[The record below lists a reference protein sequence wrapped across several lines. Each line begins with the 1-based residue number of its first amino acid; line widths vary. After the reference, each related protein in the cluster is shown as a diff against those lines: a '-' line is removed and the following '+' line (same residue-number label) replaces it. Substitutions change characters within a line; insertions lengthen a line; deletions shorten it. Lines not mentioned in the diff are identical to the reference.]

1 MLLVKVI
8 STPYPPRN
16 EPPENVIC
24 GPGLLLQSYAEKSA
38 EMETGIGRVVL
49 LMCGNDDD
57 DAANDGDV
65 MGAFDDPSV
74 HAPACQVAVA
84 PGALRRH
91 ARVSPTT
98 RSRTRHRTAGTAGS
112 ARSRPPGCARSSS
125 GRRRISHPRRSGPLR
140 RACDARATTWGGGA
154 AGSAGRPAGR
164 ATDGC

>member
-74 HAPACQVAVA
+74 RSEEHTSELQSPMYLVCRLLLEKKKQKTPYAAPATLKL
-84 PGALRRH
+84 PNGSLRPI
-91 ARVSPTT
+91 PT
-98 RSRTRHRTAGTAGS
+98 R
-112 ARSRPPGCARSSS
+112 RPHVQRFN
-125 GRRRISHPRRSGPLR
+125 
-140 RACDARATTWGGGA
+140 
-154 AGSAGRPAGR
+154 
-164 ATDGC
+164 

>member
-24 GPGLLLQSYAEKSA
+24 GPGLLLQSYAERSA

-49 LMCGNDDD
+49 LMCGNDDE

-74 HAPACQVAVA
+74 HAPTRKGA
-84 PGALRRH
+84 PGR
-91 ARVSPTT
+91 
-98 RSRTRHRTAGTAGS
+98 
-112 ARSRPPGCARSSS
+112 
-125 GRRRISHPRRSGPLR
+125 
-140 RACDARATTWGGGA
+140 GA
-154 AGSAGRPAGR
+154 AFQGVPVHEVVHLCLQS
-164 ATDGC
+164 GCRLP